1 MFKFHL
7 VLMLFFSSAVLTLN
21 AQEIVTTSGLNASG
35 EGGTISYSVGQVSVA
50 QNTGTEG
57 SVIEGV
63 QQPYIIDPTVGSEI
77 ANINLKLATYPNP
90 TSDEI
95 ILTAEDLDL
104 ENFSYQLLSNEGK
117 VLISKASI
125 ESTNNISLQSFPANI
140 YLLNIYRDQIIIK
153 SFRIIKN

>member
-57 SVIEGV
+57 SVLEGV

-95 ILTAEDLDL
+95 IMTAEDLDL

>member
-7 VLMLFFSSAVLTLN
+7 VLTLFFSSAVLTLN

-35 EGGTISYSVGQVSVA
+35 AGGTISYSVGQVSVA

-95 ILTAEDLDL
+95 IMTAEDLDL

>member
-1 MFKFHL
+1 
-7 VLMLFFSSAVLTLN
+7 MLFFSSAVLTLN

-95 ILTAEDLDL
+95 IMTAEDLDL

>member
-1 MFKFHL
+1 
-7 VLMLFFSSAVLTLN
+7 MLFFSSAVLTLN

-35 EGGTISYSVGQVSVA
+35 AGGTISYSVGQVSVA

-95 ILTAEDLDL
+95 IMTAEDLDL